1 MARRGDPDSTPA
13 VLTVL
18 GRDVDGGGM
27 SPIDVGSLHQ
37 MRVAW
42 TVEVDGPVACLRGGI
57 DASAANDL
65 EAIGDV
71 ADGSPGLDVDLHEV
85 TFVDVNGL
93 DLLEALA
100 AHPNVRLRHLPGVV
114 ARVLARTAGIV
125 DWPVLRAHF

>member
-1 MARRGDPDSTPA
+1 MVVTP
-13 VLTVL
+13 
-18 GRDVDGGGM
+18 DVDGTGM

-42 TVEVDGPVACLRGGI
+42 TVEAGSPVARLRGGI
-57 DASAANDL
+57 DASAAHDL

-71 ADGSPGLDVDLHEV
+71 ADGSPGLTIDLHEV

-100 AHPNVRLRHLPGVV
+100 VRSNVTLRDLPGVV

-125 DWPVLRAHF
+125 DWPVLRRHF